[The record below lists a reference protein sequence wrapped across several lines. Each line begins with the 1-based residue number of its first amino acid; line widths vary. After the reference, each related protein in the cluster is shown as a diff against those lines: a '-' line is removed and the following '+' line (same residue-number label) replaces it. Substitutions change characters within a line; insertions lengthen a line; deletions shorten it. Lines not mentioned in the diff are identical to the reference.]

1 MNYIWISVSIIISLF
16 VLLTITVFLK
26 NKKPTMNKHT
36 VVHTTLYLIEA
47 ITATT
52 ILIYLFGISEEKL
65 NFFEIFRNYV
75 FSFTVY
81 NGLLY
86 FTFRM
91 HDTLVLDSLTA
102 LRTRLE
108 RYMIHIEFEKII
120 PDELLKQDKKDIS
133 NEGVSF
139 RQKDREELKQIINS
153 CNKYN
158 LGKMKPN
165 DLRFILKKK
174 IAAIDHDIKCYG
186 FTWMNSIF
194 LRMFK

>member
-1 MNYIWISVSIIISLF
+1 MNYIWISVSIIIFLF

-47 ITATT
+47 VTATT

-75 FSFTVY
+75 FCFTVY

-108 RYMIHIEFEKII
+108 RYMIHTEFEKNI
-120 PDELLKQDKKDIS
+120 PDELLKRDKKDIS
-133 NEGVSF
+133 NEGISF
-139 RQKDREELKQIINS
+139 RQKDREELKQIIHS
-153 CNKYN
+153 CYKYN
-158 LGKMKPN
+158 LGKLKPN

-174 IAAIDHDIKCYG
+174 IATIDHDIKCYG

>member
-1 MNYIWISVSIIISLF
+1 
-16 VLLTITVFLK
+16 
-26 NKKPTMNKHT
+26 
-36 VVHTTLYLIEA
+36 
-47 ITATT
+47 
-52 ILIYLFGISEEKL
+52 
-65 NFFEIFRNYV
+65 
-75 FSFTVY
+75 
-81 NGLLY
+81 
-86 FTFRM
+86 M

-108 RYMIHIEFEKII
+108 RYMIHTEFEKII
-120 PDELLKQDKKDIS
+120 PDIS

>member
-1 MNYIWISVSIIISLF
+1 MNYIWISVSIIIFLF

-47 ITATT
+47 VTATT

-75 FSFTVY
+75 FCFTVY

-108 RYMIHIEFEKII
+108 RYMIHTEFEKII

-153 CNKYN
+153 CYKYN
-158 LGKMKPN
+158 LGKLKPN

>member
-108 RYMIHIEFEKII
+108 RYMIHTEFEKII